1 VLWEFYEWVRYHG
14 QGPPLVG
21 YNDTIL
27 DLLMGCIGSLVAG
40 VGLAWWATAGWGTRR
55 R

>member
-1 VLWEFYEWVRYHG
+1 M
-14 QGPPLVG
+14 G

-40 VGLAWWATAGWGTRR
+40 AGLSWWATAGWGTRR
-55 R
+55 RRLSQPAQP